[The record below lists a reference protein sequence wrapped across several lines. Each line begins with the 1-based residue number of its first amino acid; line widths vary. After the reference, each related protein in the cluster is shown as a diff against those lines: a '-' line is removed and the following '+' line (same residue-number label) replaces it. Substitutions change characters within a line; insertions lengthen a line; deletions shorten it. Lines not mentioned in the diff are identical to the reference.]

1 MKLGKNFWVQYKE
14 KRIVPFL
21 WESMVVVGMMRG
33 YMIEQL
39 YLTVQRG
46 VHNNIAV
53 EIYWSRIR

>member
-1 MKLGKNFWVQYKE
+1 MNLGKNFWVQYKE

-21 WESMVVVGMMRG
+21 WESMVVGGAMRV

-53 EIYWSRIR
+53 EIYWSRII

>member
-21 WESMVVVGMMRG
+21 WESMVVGGAMRV

>member
-1 MKLGKNFWVQYKE
+1 MNLGKNFWVQYKE